1 MMSRI
6 AFSTVTS
13 MAMACAASAG
23 VTVSDSLAVWSNQVT
38 SGGETVGVETFNS
51 ISAGWYPSLSGT
63 VSNTYWTATA
73 DSGLMVSQGAPQTF
87 NALDSMV
94 FTFSPGVR
102 AVAGNIFGSRADHTV
117 LPSFVNVTLSDGTSW
132 DAITNDVND
141 FVGFYSS
148 TANITSLTIFA
159 ADLNGSEPVF
169 ATINNLYL
177 GVPAPGAAALLG
189 LAGLATRRRRA

>member
-1 MMSRI
+1 MTSRI
-6 AFSTVTS
+6 AFSALASMTV
-13 MAMACAASAG
+13 ACAASAA
-23 VTVSDSLAVWSNQVT
+23 VTVSDSLVVWSNLVT
-38 SGGETVGVETFNS
+38 NGGETVGVETFNS

-102 AVAGNIFGSRADHTV
+102 AVAGNIFGSRADHTI

-159 ADLNGSEPVF
+159 ADLSGSEPVF

>member
-73 DSGLMVSQGAPQTF
+73 ISGLMVSQGAPQTF

-102 AVAGNIFGSRADHTV
+102 AVAGNIFGSRADHTI